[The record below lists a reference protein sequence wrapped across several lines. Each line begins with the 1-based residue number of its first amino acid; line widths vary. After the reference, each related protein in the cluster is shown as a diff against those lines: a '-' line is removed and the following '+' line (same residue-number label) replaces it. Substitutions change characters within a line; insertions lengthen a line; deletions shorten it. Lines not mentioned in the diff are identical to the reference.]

1 MRGHRWVVSLIA
13 LVLGAGPGAGT
24 MLAQVPAT
32 TALVRLSYVQ
42 GQVKILQGDTIQFD
56 QAQANMPLLAGYTL
70 STGEDGQAE
79 VEFTDGS
86 VARVTPNSQLRLDR
100 LTGADT
106 RNEPT
111 DLAMVWGLGWLE
123 LDTAK

>member
-1 MRGHRWVVSLIA
+1 
-13 LVLGAGPGAGT
+13 

-42 GQVKILQGDTIQFD
+42 GQVKILQGEATQFEE
-56 QAQANMPLLAGYTL
+56 AQANMPLLAGYTL

-86 VARVTPNSQLRLDR
+86 LAR
-100 LTGADT
+100 
-106 RNEPT
+106 
-111 DLAMVWGLGWLE
+111 
-123 LDTAK
+123 

>member
-1 MRGHRWVVSLIA
+1 VRGRRLVVSLLA
-13 LVLGAGPGAGT
+13 LVVGAGT
-24 MLAQVPAT
+24 ALAQAPDA

-42 GQVKILQGDTIQFD
+42 GGVRILHDDATQFD

-86 VARVTPNSQLRLDR
+86 VARVTP
-100 LTGADT
+100 
-106 RNEPT
+106 
-111 DLAMVWGLGWLE
+111 
-123 LDTAK
+123 TASFDSIRYPAPIPVMSRRS